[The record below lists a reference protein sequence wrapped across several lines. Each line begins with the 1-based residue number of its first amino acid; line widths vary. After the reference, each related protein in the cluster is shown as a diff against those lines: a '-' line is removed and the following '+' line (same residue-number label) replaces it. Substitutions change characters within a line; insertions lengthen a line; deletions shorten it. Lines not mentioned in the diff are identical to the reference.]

1 MATTSTVG
9 ARLRY
14 WSRNDPERS
23 AYIFRSENSRI
34 AFTREEMF
42 TLASRYAGILRRKG
56 IRQGDVVCNTLPN
69 SPERL
74 LTDLGIMLAGG
85 VAMNGQVFLADGADF
100 VGTIKR
106 SGCVAVVTDPGQP
119 LNAIKVLE
127 NRLAFFTDNDVKCP
141 DAPSLKLVLQIDCK
155 MGENGK
161 KPFLEE
167 LQKEQESFVAD
178 VKPTDPAFIFTTS
191 GSTGFSKLVLRSHAS
206 FLALG
211 DPIVHM
217 TDLQST
223 DIFFNDRSLG
233 WLGGAPLLYLRLGST
248 RVLVDAS
255 STSKDPLGLAWQV
268 IKSEACTGM
277 LLVPLHIDMTIARP
291 DLWKDL
297 TTKPRFAVTGGQPV
311 KKQHTDIVGKLA
323 DSLVILYGSTEA
335 GFVTSRQVHL
345 HDKDAFEDGDNGL
358 PLPGV
363 EVKFVDEN
371 SHEVLKAGQAG
382 ELLVRGPTVFTGYFG
397 TREDVD
403 QEQTNV
409 FTEDGFFR
417 TSDVAFR
424 GPSGG
429 IHVVC
434 RQSNAIIHGAFIV
447 YPGWLESRIERCPGV
462 QSVIIVPVPDPTL
475 YQELCACVVP
485 QPGATLTADDV
496 RDFCKSLFLV
506 SETSEMSQVPRYYV
520 FFDAFPSTSTGKTDR
535 KAILTTALDRLGIP
549 ASITSTTV
557 M

>member
-1 MATTSTVG
+1 MVS
-9 ARLRY
+9 
-14 WSRNDPERS
+14 
-23 AYIFRSENSRI
+23 
-34 AFTREEMF
+34 
-42 TLASRYAGILRRKG
+42 YAAGKG
-56 IRQGDVVCNTLPN
+56 TRQGDVVCNTLPN

-100 VGTIKR
+100 I
-106 SGCVAVVTDPGQP
+106 
-119 LNAIKVLE
+119 N
-127 NRLAFFTDNDVKCP
+127 
-141 DAPSLKLVLQIDCK
+141 CK

-167 LQKEQESFVAD
+167 LQKEQELFVAD

-191 GSTGFSKLVLRSHAS
+191 GSTGFSTL
-206 FLALG
+206 
-211 DPIVHM
+211 
-217 TDLQST
+217 
-223 DIFFNDRSLG
+223 
-233 WLGGAPLLYLRLGST
+233 
-248 RVLVDAS
+248 
-255 STSKDPLGLAWQV
+255 V

-277 LLVPLHIDMTIARP
+277 LLVPLHIDMTLARP
-291 DLWKDL
+291 ELWKDL
-297 TTKPRFAVTGGQPV
+297 TTKPRIAVTGGQPV

-335 GFVTSRQVHL
+335 GDDDDDDDDDQVKL
-345 HDKDAFEDGDNGL
+345 
-358 PLPGV
+358 
-363 EVKFVDEN
+363 VDEN

-382 ELLVRGPTVFTGYFG
+382 EVLVRGPTVFTGYFG

-409 FTEDGFFR
+409 FTADGFFR

-462 QSVIIVPVPDPTL
+462 QSVIIVPVPDRTL
-475 YQELCACVVP
+475 HQELCACVVP
-485 QPGATLTADDV
+485 QAGATLTADDV

-506 SETSEMSQVPRYYV
+506 SDTSEMSQVPR
-520 FFDAFPSTSTGKTDR
+520 
-535 KAILTTALDRLGIP
+535 
-549 ASITSTTV
+549 
-557 M
+557 